1 MKNWLYSYN
10 FFLYSALTSAPAA
23 GFVQK
28 IEPQQCY
35 FLYIWAPAKQ
45 VGPCLWHFQVCA
57 WLCAVL
63 SYSRTPGWGHRENSL
78 FLVAP
83 GAGITKLQQ
92 IPREYSQYLGLGLS
106 ELLFIWVFFSVLALI
121 WSFSGRVNAG
131 NRIHQRFSRCF
142 SPRFQVFCWRIL
154 GTFMA
159 ILSVRADFCQAQHS
173 TLAAKWA
180 EGAPQRVCQ
189 NSLCLE
195 DSGNAAGRAQIY
207 GISPARWKQIPVTD
221 SGRTQRQENEVETKP
236 ALTSFASPVP
246 KCRTGCLV
254 LRVVGISGVWRIPPA
269 RNWGFWSEPAFL
281 GAKSLRNKPVKASS
295 DQSQAY

>member
-10 FFLYSALTSAPAA
+10 FFFYSALTSAPAA

-63 SYSRTPGWGHRENSL
+63 SYSRTPGWGHKRE
-78 FLVAP
+78 FLVL
-83 GAGITKLQQ
+83 GGSSSRNYKITTNPER
-92 IPREYSQYLGLGLS
+92 IDTIFRIRAIRTSIYLG
-106 ELLFIWVFFSVLALI
+106 FFFSVGLNLE
-121 WSFSGRVNAG
+121 FLRAG
-131 NRIHQRFSRCF
+131 QWRKQKPPTLFPLF
-142 SPRFQVFCWRIL
+142 FPRFQVFCWRIL

-269 RNWGFWSEPAFL
+269 RNWGFWSKPAFL